1 MAPDVGDI
9 QWVYLY
15 RADERDLHPG
25 ELVSADAGGLPIYR
39 VMSLQNG
46 RVWLRDLWNGAD
58 RISPVS
64 DFHWKAQPAPLQ

>member
-1 MAPDVGDI
+1 
-9 QWVYLY
+9 
-15 RADERDLHPG
+15 
-25 ELVSADAGGLPIYR
+25 
-39 VMSLQNG
+39 MSLQNG